1 MVSVELEQ
9 DTFSTSTTNVNRAHK
24 KITSVKTPLITLF
37 SFLRLC
43 HFRLHLLFFILASVS
58 GSIYVSSVN
67 RHLLNPIQTGLFLA
81 VPGLG
86 GGGASP
92 LHFLKSIKD
101 IDMKLTPL
109 IKRREINLLLLSY
122 LSCDVT

>member
-9 DTFSTSTTNVNRAHK
+9 DTFSTSTTNANRAHK
-24 KITSVKTPLITLF
+24 KITSVKKPLITLF

-86 GGGASP
+86 GGGGHP
-92 LHFLKSIKD
+92 PSI
-101 IDMKLTPL
+101 
-109 IKRREINLLLLSY
+109 S
-122 LSCDVT
+122 

>member
-9 DTFSTSTTNVNRAHK
+9 DTFSTSATNANRAHK
-24 KITSVKTPLITLF
+24 KITSVKKALITLF

-67 RHLLNPIQTGLFLA
+67 RHLLNPIQTGLFWPSLDW
-81 VPGLG
+81 G
-86 GGGASP
+86 GGIP
-92 LHFLKSIKD
+92 PPFLKIYQRYRHE
-101 IDMKLTPL
+101 TYTT
-109 IKRREINLLLLSY
+109 N
-122 LSCDVT
+122 